1 MRLATKLALT
11 AAIGVSL
18 SGCQALFGPHT
29 AHVKSAEGAQLASGE
44 AETNPALDQGRQLL
58 RAGRIAQAIE
68 VLRVAQRDPESMADA
83 SNALGVAYAK
93 LGRHDLADRYF
104 RMAVAMAPGEARF
117 AANMLRLQ
125 RDYDLAQRR
134 NEEAAQIA
142 LRAEEEK
149 RIADARAEAAASGKI
164 QRVSRGQVAIRT
176 QALPGATAPQVSV
189 TAMADARR
197 IGNLPATG
205 SRMEPKKADLGNK
218 PVEEVEAVNRAMTVD
233 FGKKTVPS
241 KAREVTSGQY
251 PVRVF
256 IGG

>member
-1 MRLATKLALT
+1 MKLATKLALT
-11 AAIGVSL
+11 VAVGVSL

-29 AHVKSAEGAQLASGE
+29 AHVNSAYGSRLAAGEGAV
-44 AETNPALDQGRQLL
+44 NPALDQGRQLL
-58 RAGRIAQAIE
+58 RAGRVAQAIE
-68 VLRVAQRDPESMADA
+68 VLRVAQRDPGSMAEA

-104 RMAVAMAPGEARF
+104 HMAVAMEPGEARF

-134 NEEAAQIA
+134 NEEAAQLA

-149 RIADARAEAAASGKI
+149 RVAQARAEAAASGRI

-189 TAMADARR
+189 MAMTEARG
-197 IGNLPATG
+197 IGNLPETG
-205 SRMEPKKADLGNK
+205 SRTEPKQA
-218 PVEEVEAVNRAMTVD
+218 EAMAEPAVDTATENRPMTVD
-233 FGKKTVPS
+233 FGKRVLAP
-241 KAREVTSGQY
+241 KAREVRTGEY
-251 PVRVF
+251 PVRVY